1 MYISRISLN
10 GFKNYDLAEFDLSPG
25 VNVIFGPNGA
35 GKTNLLDAVHYLSS
49 CKSFLVSS
57 DTQNIRT
64 GGDFFFI
71 EGWVSGNG
79 SGEDAEQLQC
89 AVKKGQG
96 KVFRRNK
103 KEYEKLS
110 DHIGLFPAVV
120 ISPGD
125 HELLYGGSAERRRF
139 MDSLVSVYDKHY
151 LDHLIRYGRII
162 EQRNAFL
169 KQCAERGTFRDD
181 LLEIYDT
188 QLDEPARYIHAKR
201 TALIAD
207 LMPLFYDMYAR
218 LSQTGEVPRMTVKAD
233 LLAESDPLQLLASAR
248 ERDKNLLYTS
258 VGPHKDDF
266 ELTLSGLSVKI
277 SASQGQQKTF
287 LTALKLA
294 RYHLIHARTGKK
306 PVLLLDD
313 IFDKLDESRVRNLMG
328 IISRVPF
335 GQVLI
340 TDTGKNRMDALMHES
355 GVNCHALEM
364 NADIPE
370 NETAV

>member
-1 MYISRISLN
+1 MYLGKISLN
-10 GFKNYDLAEFDLSPG
+10 GFKNYDQAEFELSPG

-35 GKTNLLDAVHYLSS
+35 GKTNLLDAVHYLST

-57 DTQNIRT
+57 DTQNIRA

-71 EGWVSGNG
+71 EGWVSDAA
-79 SGEDAEQLQC
+79 SPEDPQHLQC

-96 KVFRRNK
+96 KVFRRNR

-110 DHIGLFPAVV
+110 DHIGLFPAVL
-120 ISPGD
+120 IAPGD
-125 HELLYGGSAERRRF
+125 HELLHGGSAERRRF
-139 MDSLVSVYDKHY
+139 MDSLISVYDRHY
-151 LDHLIRYGRII
+151 LDHLIRYGKLI

-181 LLEIYDT
+181 LLDIYDA
-188 QLDEPARYIHAKR
+188 QLLEPAAYLHQKR
-201 TALIAD
+201 TELVEE
-207 LMPLFYDMYAR
+207 LLPLFYDMYAR
-218 LSQTGEVPRMTVKAD
+218 LARTDEVPHMAAKAD
-233 LLAESDPLQLLASAR
+233 LADVPAEELFAKAR
-248 ERDKNLLYTS
+248 EKDKTLLYTT

-266 ELTLSGLSVKI
+266 ELTLSGLSVKV

-294 RYHLIHARTGKK
+294 RYHLIVGRTGKK

-313 IFDKLDESRVRNLMG
+313 IFDKLDETRVRNLMG
-328 IISRVPF
+328 IIAREPF

-340 TDTGKNRMDALMHES
+340 TDTGKNRTAALVHES
-355 GVNCHALEM
+355 GVACRELEM
-364 NADIPE
+364 TPKIPAH
-370 NETAV
+370 ETTV

>member
-1 MYISRISLN
+1 MYISKISLN
-10 GFKNYDLAEFDLSPG
+10 GFKNYDQAEFGLSEG

-35 GKTNLLDAVHYLSS
+35 GKTNLLDAIHYLST

-71 EGWVSGNG
+71 EGWISEL
-79 SGEDAEQLQC
+79 SDAENQQQLQC

-96 KVFRRNK
+96 KVFRKNK

-125 HELLYGGSAERRRF
+125 HELLHGGSAERRRF
-139 MDSLVSVYDKHY
+139 MDSLISVYDKNY
-151 LDHLIRYGRII
+151 LDQLIRYGKII

-169 KQCAERGTFRDD
+169 KQCAERGLFRDD
-181 LLEIYDT
+181 LLDIYDS
-188 QLDEPARYIHAKR
+188 QLTEPAQYLHQKR
-201 TALIAD
+201 TELAEDML
-207 LMPLFYDMYAR
+207 PLFYEMYEK
-218 LSQTGEVPRMTVKAD
+218 LSQTDEMPLMAVKAD
-233 LLAESDPLQLLASAR
+233 LGAGIHPQELWAAAR
-248 ERDKNLLYTS
+248 ERDKSLLYTS

-266 ELTLSGLSVKI
+266 ELTLSGLSVKV

-294 RYHLIHARTGKK
+294 RYHLIYAKTGKK

-313 IFDKLDESRVRNLMG
+313 IFDKLDEMRVKNLMH
-328 IISRVPF
+328 IISSEPF

-340 TDTGKNRMDALMHES
+340 TDTGKNRMNALMHEA
-355 GVNCHALEM
+355 GVTCTTLEM
-364 NADIPE
+364 NNKITAD
-370 NETAV
+370 ETPV

>member
-1 MYISRISLN
+1 MHLGKIALN
-10 GFKNYDLAEFDLSPG
+10 GFKNYDQAEFELSPG

-35 GKTNLLDAVHYLSS
+35 GKTNLLDAVHYLST

-64 GGDFFFI
+64 GGELFFI
-71 EGWVSGNG
+71 EGWVSDTAVPD
-79 SGEDAEQLQC
+79 DAQHLQC

-96 KVFRRNK
+96 KVFRRNR

-120 ISPGD
+120 IAPGD
-125 HELLYGGSAERRRF
+125 HELLHGGSAERRKF
-139 MDSLVSVYDKHY
+139 MDSLISVYDRHY
-151 LDHLIRYGRII
+151 LDHLIRYGKII

-181 LLEIYDT
+181 LLDIYDA
-188 QLDEPARYIHAKR
+188 QLQEPAQYLHQKR
-201 TALIAD
+201 SELID
-207 LMPLFYDMYAR
+207 NLLPLFYDMYSK
-218 LSQTGEVPRMTVKAD
+218 LSQTDEVPHMAAKAD
-233 LLAESDPLQLLASAR
+233 LAHTAVEELFAKAR
-248 ERDKNLLYTS
+248 EKDKSLLYTS

-266 ELTLSGLSVKI
+266 EFTLSGLSVKV

-294 RYHLIHARTGKK
+294 RYHLIYQQTGKK

-328 IISRVPF
+328 IIAQEPF

-340 TDTGKNRMDALMHES
+340 TDTGKNRMTALMHES
-355 GVNCHALEM
+355 GISCRELEM
-364 NADIPE
+364 NPQIPAH
-370 NETAV
+370 ETTV

>member
-1 MYISRISLN
+1 MHLGKISLN
-10 GFKNYDLAEFDLSPG
+10 GFKNYDQAEFELSPG
-25 VNVIFGPNGA
+25 VNVVFGPNGA
-35 GKTNLLDAVHYLSS
+35 GKTNLLDAVHYLST

-64 GGDFFFI
+64 GGEFFFI
-71 EGWVSGNG
+71 EGWISDASVP
-79 SGEDAEQLQC
+79 EDAQHLQC

-120 ISPGD
+120 IAPGD
-125 HELLYGGSAERRRF
+125 HELLHGGSSERRKF
-139 MDSLVSVYDKHY
+139 MDSLISVYDRHY
-151 LDHLIRYGRII
+151 LDHLIRYGKII

-181 LLEIYDT
+181 LLDIYDA
-188 QLDEPARYIHAKR
+188 QLVEPAQYLHRKR
-201 TALIAD
+201 TELID
-207 LMPLFYDMYAR
+207 ELLPLFYDMYGKLA
-218 LSQTGEVPRMTVKAD
+218 QTDEIPQMLAKAD
-233 LLAESDPLQLLASAR
+233 LGTTAPEELFAKAR
-248 ERDKNLLYTS
+248 EKDKTLLYTS

-266 ELTLSGLSVKI
+266 EFLLSGLSVKV

-294 RYHLIHARTGKK
+294 RYHLIFRQTGKK

-313 IFDKLDESRVRNLMG
+313 IFDKLDENRVRNLMG
-328 IISRVPF
+328 IIAQDPF

-340 TDTGKNRMDALMHES
+340 TDTGKNRMATLLYES
-355 GVNCHALEM
+355 GVTCRELEM
-364 NADIPE
+364 TPKIPVH
-370 NETAV
+370 ETTV